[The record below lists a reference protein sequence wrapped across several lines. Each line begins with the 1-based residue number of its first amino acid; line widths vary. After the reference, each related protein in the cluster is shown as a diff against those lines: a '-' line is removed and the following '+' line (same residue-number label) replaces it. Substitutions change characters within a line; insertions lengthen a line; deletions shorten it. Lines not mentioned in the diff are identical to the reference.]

1 MILEHHWPGMPAAQ
15 ILNHVFACSDR
26 VAQHP
31 DRPELINM
39 GMAEMHPGFQA
50 HAIEQ
55 LGSDNVRYWGS
66 SFNEDETVSGSALRA
81 WPDSV
86 SAQAAIAAPGPW
98 IPGFPHIH
106 GWTPGARCMITCLQA
121 PEAGGDLVLFTEDGW
136 THTFRPNVGMSV
148 TFPMGS
154 DDALAHG
161 VRPIRGQRYRIMLVA
176 VSIT

>member
-1 MILEHHWPGMPAAQ
+1 MIREHYWHDMPAAA
-15 ILNHVFACSDR
+15 ILNHVFACSSR

-31 DRPELINM
+31 DRPELIDL
-39 GMAEMHPGFQA
+39 GLGAMHPGFEK

-55 LGSDNVRYWGS
+55 LGTDQLRYWGS
-66 SFNEDETVSGSALRA
+66 SFNEDETVSGSSLRA

-86 SAQAAIAAPGPW
+86 SARAAIEAPGEW

-121 PEAGGDLVLFTEDGW
+121 PDAGGKLVLFNEIGVEFS
-136 THTFRPNVGMSV
+136 FRPTPGMSV

-161 VRPIRGQRYRIMLVA
+161 VRPIQGQRYRIMLVA
-176 VSIT
+176 VSLT